1 MKLKRAIDLVRVIED
16 YQLGS
21 LGLANMTWEGI
32 YGHMG
37 VKGNVTIWVRVQVLL
52 WEEGATVINFGRRF
66 CCWVVRAGYRLGD
79 MAQMVLE
86 DTPKKDR
93 KFKKI
98 ASPIKELSPVLEK
111 ELAKK
116 SKRVKRPAK
125 KPTIAP
131 TTDVIIRD
139 TPGVSVSKK
148 KAPAK
153 VDRGKRI
160 ELLSDAA
167 LLEAAQLKKALKKS
181 KLETHKLQASGSSE
195 GGESED
201 KSDDVK
207 DDDDNKNDDDSVN
220 DDGGGNDTHDSER
233 TDSDDDEKL
242 SFTLKDYEEEE
253 HNKEYEAN
261 EEENVDEDEFKE
273 LYKDVNTES
282 SKQRSFVSFNFAD
295 QFLIFKKA
303 PPSEHEVVSLI
314 NVKVS
319 EEEPS
324 TQTPSF
330 LTEPAKVI
338 PDTSMVAAT
347 TVLPTIIM
355 ITPSSQLTP
364 PSPAPT
370 TDLTTTSIHA
380 LLDFSS
386 LFRFDQRVS
395 TLEKDIRIRYA
406 TQTALQ
412 SYTKEFKKK
421 AQEERKLYINLVEK
435 LVKDILKN
443 EVKSQLPLILP
454 KEVADIATPVIQ
466 STVNES
472 LENIILAKSS
482 SQPESTYQKAASL
495 TEFELKKILLDK
507 MENTYGKT
515 YSLKRDCEDKSIC
528 IQGIDIL

>member
-1 MKLKRAIDLVRVIED
+1 MQR
-16 YQLGS
+16 
-21 LGLANMTWEGI
+21 
-32 YGHMG
+32 
-37 VKGNVTIWVRVQVLL
+37 
-52 WEEGATVINFGRRF
+52 GRK
-66 CCWVVRAGYRLGD
+66 AD
-79 MAQMVLE
+79 
-86 DTPKKDR
+86 
-93 KFKKI
+93 
-98 ASPIKELSPVLEK
+98 

-131 TTDVIIRD
+131 TANVTIRD
-139 TPGVSVSKK
+139 TLGVSVSKK
-148 KAPAK
+148 KAPTK
-153 VDRGKRI
+153 VDRGKGI

-167 LLEAAQLKKALKKS
+167 LLEAAQLKKALKKN

-195 GGESED
+195 GDDLKLEVPDESKGKSYYTSKGTGVKPRVPDVSKAYSSDSDNESWGESED
-201 KSDDVK
+201 ESDDVK
-207 DDDDNKNDDDSVN
+207 DDDDNENDDDSVN

-233 TDSDDDEKL
+233 TYSDDDEKL

-261 EEENVDEDEFKE
+261 EEENVDEYEFKE
-273 LYKDVNTES
+273 LYEDVNTES
-282 SKQRSFVSFNFAD
+282 SKQKSFVSFDFAD
-295 QFLIFKKA
+295 QFLIFEKD
-303 PPSEHEVVSLI
+303 PPFEHEVASLI
-314 NVKVS
+314 NVKMS
-319 EEEPS
+319 EKEPS

-330 LTEPAKVI
+330 LTEPEKVI

-347 TVLPTIIM
+347 TVPPTIIM
-355 ITPSSQLTP
+355 ITPPSQLTT

-370 TDLTTTSIHA
+370 TNLTTTSIPA
-380 LLDFSS
+380 LFDFSS
-386 LFRFDQRVS
+386 LFGFDQRLS
-395 TLEKDIRIRYA
+395 TLEKEIIRIRYA

-421 AQEERKLYINLVEK
+421 AQEERKLYIDLVEK

-454 KEVADIATPVIQ
+454 KEVADFATHVIQ

-482 SQPESTYQKAASL
+482 SQPESTYQATALL

-507 MENTYGKT
+507 MEN
-515 YSLKRDCEDKSIC
+515 SKSY
-528 IQGIDIL
+528 QEA